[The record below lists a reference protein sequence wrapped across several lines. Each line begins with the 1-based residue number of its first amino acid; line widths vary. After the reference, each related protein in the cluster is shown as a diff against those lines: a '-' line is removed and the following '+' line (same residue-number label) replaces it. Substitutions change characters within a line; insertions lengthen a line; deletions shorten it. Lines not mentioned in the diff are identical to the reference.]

1 MNNKKNFLDGSLEE
15 FNEKTVPKIRVFAGE
30 DMTSEVYF
38 FKPHQVL
45 KAHRHPDGEQIFF
58 FFKGSGKMSLGDNV
72 TDVTVGNSVFVKAG
86 EWHEITNGDSEMIAV
101 QVTKV
106 GAGAEY
112 KEN

>member
-1 MNNKKNFLDGSLEE
+1 M
-15 FNEKTVPKIRVFAGE
+15 TVE
-30 DMTSEVYF
+30 DE
-38 FKPHQVL
+38 
-45 KAHRHPDGEQIFF
+45 
-58 FFKGSGKMSLGDNV
+58 V

-86 EWHEITNGDSEMIAV
+86 QWHEITNGDSEMIAV